1 MPVRKSNVAHASSVP
16 RRHSCRRSPGARR
29 KGKSTPM
36 SMHRT
41 SHKRLPASACAVCAI
56 GIQVNPSRIRQ
67 AILVTV
73 LMNPFRDSYLTKDVF
88 ADQVLSLIVTA
99 FEVSAMPTQMLV
111 VIYVLLM
118 SALVLIVR
126 RAYNRYREEWSGP
139 TSQDLERGIT
149 APYSPPPERQS
160 RSFDARWRHT

>member
-1 MPVRKSNVAHASSVP
+1 
-16 RRHSCRRSPGARR
+16 
-29 KGKSTPM
+29 
-36 SMHRT
+36 
-41 SHKRLPASACAVCAI
+41 
-56 GIQVNPSRIRQ
+56 
-67 AILVTV
+67 
-73 LMNPFRDSYLTKDVF
+73 
-88 ADQVLSLIVTA
+88 
-99 FEVSAMPTQMLV
+99 MPTQMLV
-111 VIYVLLM
+111 VIYILLM